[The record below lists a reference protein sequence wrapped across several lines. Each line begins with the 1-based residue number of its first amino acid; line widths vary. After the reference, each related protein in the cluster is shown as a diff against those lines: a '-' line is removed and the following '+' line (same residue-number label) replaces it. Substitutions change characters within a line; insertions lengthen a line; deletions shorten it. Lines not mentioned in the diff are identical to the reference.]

1 MKYFLFL
8 LVYCYLGILC
18 AHAQSYPKNY
28 DNLLDSLALSVQAL
42 NEPIDISVADVPIS
56 EFLRSIARTS
66 YLNLSIASSIDE
78 RFSNSFKNVAVKD
91 ILKFLTRE
99 YGLELRV
106 TGSIFTIYKETF
118 VPDVVNSDRNIS
130 YQNDSLSFQFQN
142 IPLYEVL
149 RMISEKTGKNIATHP
164 LIKDKP
170 ISAFAN
176 NQNFLEALNMLA
188 FSNGLLFKASH
199 DNTFRFLPNP
209 EFEQDRQR
217 NAYNSTQHTSLD
229 VQAFSKDSISIVSV
243 NSPIRELIKTVCNQ
257 LKINFFLL
265 DELKEVV
272 SLNVQGID
280 FDMLCRS
287 LFKLEENAYKI
298 ENGIYVFGKAK
309 TRDLTEL
316 RLIHFQNRTVDS
328 ISSLLPEELKRGL
341 QLKEFRELNSLFVSG
356 NQRNIQ
362 QFENLLKKIDVSVPL
377 VFIEVIIVDV
387 NKSIQLATGINAGLA
402 EEAIQTGGKVF
413 PEIDF
418 NLSGSSLNKIIN
430 SFNSF
435 GWLNLGKVNPNFYL
449 SMQALENN
457 GYLHLRS
464 TPKLSTLNGH
474 EASMSVGNTEYY
486 VIERSDYLGFQ
497 NSNLSSIKQY
507 ESVEA
512 KLEINI
518 RPMVSGNKDIT
529 LQVKVTQSD
538 FTERITETAPPGL
551 VSRTFKSLIRVKDG
565 DMVLLGGLEEKRKES
580 TEGGFPLLSRIPI
593 LKWLFSQKSD
603 KKADSKLNIFIRP
616 TVIY

>member
-8 LVYCYLGILC
+8 LVYCYFGILC

-142 IPLYEVL
+142 IPLYEAL

-188 FSNGLLFKASH
+188 FSNGLHFKASH

-272 SLNVQGID
+272 SLNVKGID